1 MIVTSH
7 AAEGVARAE
16 FTRIV
21 SGDAAGLAV

>member
-16 FTRIV
+16 VTRIV
-21 SGDAAGLAV
+21 PGDAAGLTA